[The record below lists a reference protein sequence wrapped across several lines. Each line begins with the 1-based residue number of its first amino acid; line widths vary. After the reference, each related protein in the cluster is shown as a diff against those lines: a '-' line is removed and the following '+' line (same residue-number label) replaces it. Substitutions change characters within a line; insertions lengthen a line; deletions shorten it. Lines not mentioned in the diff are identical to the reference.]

1 MQSVLQKNPSSVFPY
16 ADLKRTA
23 RWLLHRVQSALLLA
37 LILYKILTIM
47 VFIPLMQRIWTL
59 GLWLSPTK
67 YFTTDNLL
75 RIFLSPSVLVAAVLI
90 ASATAWWALYEFS
103 LIICGLDAAQHGEA
117 CRLRALL
124 LRAARSIR
132 HAWLPRNWGVL
143 LYAAL
148 LIPFTNV
155 LLSSNYISE
164 LAIPE
169 YIDEVIQNNT
179 VTHILYLLIFL
190 GLCILN
196 IAWCLSIHFFVLDGQ
211 CYRDAHRE
219 SLQWIRNGI
228 IKTVAGLMRWS
239 LRSTMIVGFLMILP
253 GVLYVPAVIGAGL
266 YSDTLMHTLMRSYD
280 SILDPF
286 IRFLLDCLG
295 TLMMEAFLSAS
306 YYTHCGQSVSLPKK
320 GWKRD
325 RSYRRRGGLVL
336 FFSCFSVFAAWIITS
351 LALAIL
357 PNINET
363 LASYLIPSITVTSH
377 RGYSAAAPE
386 NTLPAFEAAI
396 EAGADCAELDVQMT
410 KDGVVVVTHDTN
422 LKRCTGKDANV
433 YDLSY
438 DEVRAL
444 DAGSYMSEEF
454 AGTQIPTLQ
463 EVLDTCKGRIRLN
476 IEIKASSHTPDL
488 ENETARLIEEN
499 GWIHDCVVTSLS
511 YDSLVKVK
519 EHNFLIQCGYI
530 MAVGV
535 GSYYDLPAADFFS
548 VESTFINA
556 GMIKQLHLRGKKVSA
571 WTIDRYDDAQRM
583 KELGVD
589 DIITGDPKMV
599 ESVLAEH
606 SESESLLEEL
616 RDALSG
622 LIPQHKDPFKQLQ
635 QRLSAA

>member
-1 MQSVLQKNPSSVFPY
+1 M
-16 ADLKRTA
+16 
-23 RWLLHRVQSALLLA
+23 
-37 LILYKILTIM
+37 
-47 VFIPLMQRIWTL
+47 
-59 GLWLSPTK
+59 
-67 YFTTDNLL
+67 
-75 RIFLSPSVLVAAVLI
+75 
-90 ASATAWWALYEFS
+90 
-103 LIICGLDAAQHGEA
+103 
-117 CRLRALL
+117 
-124 LRAARSIR
+124 
-132 HAWLPRNWGVL
+132 
-143 LYAAL
+143 
-148 LIPFTNV
+148 
-155 LLSSNYISE
+155 
-164 LAIPE
+164 
-169 YIDEVIQNNT
+169 
-179 VTHILYLLIFL
+179 
-190 GLCILN
+190 
-196 IAWCLSIHFFVLDGQ
+196 
-211 CYRDAHRE
+211 
-219 SLQWIRNGI
+219 
-228 IKTVAGLMRWS
+228 
-239 LRSTMIVGFLMILP
+239 
-253 GVLYVPAVIGAGL
+253 
-266 YSDTLMHTLMRSYD
+266 
-280 SILDPF
+280 
-286 IRFLLDCLG
+286 
-295 TLMMEAFLSAS
+295 
-306 YYTHCGQSVSLPKK
+306 
-320 GWKRD
+320 
-325 RSYRRRGGLVL
+325 
-336 FFSCFSVFAAWIITS
+336 
-351 LALAIL
+351 
-357 PNINET
+357 
-363 LASYLIPSITVTSH
+363 
-377 RGYSAAAPE
+377 
-386 NTLPAFEAAI
+386 
-396 EAGADCAELDVQMT
+396 
-410 KDGVVVVTHDTN
+410 VVTHDTN

-444 DAGSYMSEEF
+444 DAGSYMGEEF